1 MKRLSYLLLCL
12 GIFLTSFVRLAQAAP
27 FTVTDIRLEG
37 LQRVSAGT
45 LFQSFPINIGD
56 NVEES
61 DIVEATRR
69 LFKTGFFN
77 DIEIGR
83 DGDVL
88 LVEVQERPSISAIK
102 IEGNEKINSEDLK
115 NGLKQ
120 SGLSEGAIFQ
130 RATLDRLEQ
139 ELARQY
145 ISQGRY
151 GVTIDTEVAELER
164 NRVALTI
171 KIHEGKPAA
180 IKRINI
186 VGNHVFDNEVLLD
199 RFSLKATGWLS
210 FYRKD
215 NKYSRE
221 QLAGDL
227 ERMRSNYLNNG
238 YINFNIESTQVSI
251 TPDKAHVFIT
261 VNVVEGDQYVIGD
274 VSFSGDLAVSEQE
287 LALLLSVHSGDVF
300 SNARVTKTTE
310 AMIDRLGDEGYT
322 FANVNAIP
330 EVDKDNKRVD
340 INLFVDPGKRAYVRR
355 INFIGNT
362 KTNDKVLRQE
372 IRQIESGWASNKDIG
387 LSKLRLQR
395 LGFFK
400 EVNVETPQ
408 VPGTDDQIDV
418 NYQVEEQASGSVNVT
433 LGFSGS
439 SGVTYGLDLNQ
450 KNFLGT
456 GKDVS
461 VGANQSD
468 SRTSYRFSYQDPY
481 YTVDGVSRGF
491 DLYLSETDYEED
503 DISNY
508 TVDSIGANVS
518 FGYPIS
524 ETQFLSLKV
533 GYENSSIGTGVFDVQ
548 EITKF
553 LNDEG
558 DDYSNFT
565 ATGLW
570 RESSLNRGVF
580 ADRGAS
586 QSLALE
592 LSLPGSDLG
601 YYKLTYDAKMLF
613 PLTDTFTLR
622 FKTKLGYGDAYGS
635 TNRLPFYKHFFAGG
649 FDSVRGFENNTL
661 GPRSTPSAA
670 DPDQNPQPYGGN
682 LLVTGSTEILFPLPF
697 VKDSRSF
704 EAGFFFDAGNV
715 FDTNCSSVSVACSN
729 FDAGELR
736 YSVGFAAT
744 WLSGLGPLSFS
755 LASAMNEDDIE
766 ETETFQFSFGSSF

>member
-1 MKRLSYLLLCL
+1 MKRLPYLLLCL
-12 GIFLTSFVRLAQAAP
+12 GVLLTTFVRLAQAAP

-37 LQRVSAGT
+37 LQRVSAGM
-45 LFQSFPINIGD
+45 LFQAFPINIGD
-56 NVEES
+56 DVDEGE
-61 DIVEATRR
+61 IVEATRS

-77 DIEIGR
+77 DIQIGR

-88 LVEVQERPSISAIK
+88 LVVVQERPSISAIN

-115 NGLKQ
+115 KGLKQ

-151 GVTIDTEVAELER
+151 GVTVDTEVLELER

-171 KIHEGKPAA
+171 NIYEGKPST

-186 VGNHVFDNEVLLD
+186 VGNHVFDNETLLD
-199 RFSLKATGWLS
+199 RFSLKATNWRS
-210 FYRKD
+210 FYKND

-227 ERMRSNYLNNG
+227 ERLRSKYLNNG

-261 VNVVEGDQYVIGD
+261 VNVVEGDQYVIGN
-274 VSFSGDLAVSEQE
+274 VNFSGDLTVSEQE
-287 LALLLSVHSGDVF
+287 LALLLTVHSGDVF
-300 SNARVTKTTE
+300 SNERLTETTE
-310 AMIDRLGDEGYT
+310 AMTDRLGDEGYT

-330 EVDKDNKRVD
+330 EIDEDKKQVD

-355 INFIGNT
+355 INFTGNT
-362 KTNDKVLRQE
+362 QTNDKVLRQE
-372 IRQIESGWASNKDIG
+372 MRQIESGWASNKDIE
-387 LSKLRLQR
+387 LSKIRLQR

-418 NYQVEEQASGSVNVT
+418 NYQVEEQPSGSVSLS
-433 LGFSGS
+433 LGFSGG
-439 SGVTYGLDLNQ
+439 SGLTLGVDLSQ
-450 KNFLGT
+450 RNFLGT
-456 GKDVS
+456 GKEVS

-468 SRTSYRFSYQDPY
+468 SRTSYSFSYQDPY

-491 DLYLSETDYEED
+491 DVFLREFDFEED
-503 DISNY
+503 DVSNY
-508 TVDSIGANVS
+508 TVDSFGGNVS

-524 ETQFLSLKV
+524 ETQFLSFKV
-533 GYENSSIGTGVFDVQ
+533 GYENASIGTGLFPVQ
-548 EITKF
+548 EITSF
-553 LNDEG
+553 LNAEG
-558 DDYSNFT
+558 DDYNNFI
-565 ATGLW
+565 ATGRW
-570 RESSLNRGVF
+570 GESSLNRGVF

-586 QSLALE
+586 QSVALE

-601 YYKLTYDAKMLF
+601 YYKLTYKGKILF

-622 FKTKLGYGDAYGS
+622 FKTELGYADAYGS
-635 TNRLPFYKHFFAGG
+635 TNRVPFYKHFFAGG

-661 GPRSTPSAA
+661 GPRSTPSST
-670 DPDQNPQPYGGN
+670 DPDQDPDPFGGN
-682 LLVTGSTEILFPLPF
+682 LLVTGSTELLFPLPF

-704 EAGFFFDAGNV
+704 ETGFFFDAGNV
-715 FDTNCSSVSVACSN
+715 FDTDCSKTSPACSE

-744 WLSGLGPLSFS
+744 WLSGFGPLSFA
-755 LASAMNEDDIE
+755 LASALNEGDFE
-766 ETETFQFSFGSSF
+766 ETEFFQFSFGTSF